1 MQRVGSAGV
10 PARNNVSCA
19 FWFYPQIYTDFADF
33 LFCPQ
38 DGRDERL
45 LVRAAFHAAAFERRT
60 PNAELR
66 TSK

>member
-1 MQRVGSAGV
+1 MPAFPTPQVAGRQSRV
-10 PARNNVSCA
+10 N
-19 FWFYPQIYTDFADF
+19 
-33 LFCPQ
+33 
-38 DGRDERL
+38 GRDERL

>member
-1 MQRVGSAGV
+1 
-10 PARNNVSCA
+10 
-19 FWFYPQIYTDFADF
+19 

>member
-1 MQRVGSAGV
+1 VLSGFIR
-10 PARNNVSCA
+10 R
-19 FWFYPQIYTDFADF
+19 FTQISQIF